1 MTTTP
6 TTTIKTMTTEEPN
19 DYADGR
25 AAGWNEALE
34 EVAQLADEDY
44 STWALAD
51 RIRALKRE
59 Q

>member
-1 MTTTP
+1 
-6 TTTIKTMTTEEPN
+6 MTTEEPN

-25 AAGWNEALE
+25 TAGWNEALE